1 MEKISEQSKGLSKSL
16 SPSRSPS
23 TSIKLSRFSSLK
35 SEVDHP
41 SPKSPSDT
49 QPILSPDSH
58 QASPEVEYLIGNLER
73 VSISAENLE
82 SSQISDISISSSLQ
96 PRRILTRS

>member
-1 MEKISEQSKGLSKSL
+1 MEKISDQSKGQSKSL

-23 TSIKLSRFSSLK
+23 TSRKLSRSSSLK

-49 QPILSPDSH
+49 LPILSPNSH
-58 QASPEVEYLIGNLER
+58 QASPEVQPLI
-73 VSISAENLE
+73 ENL
-82 SSQISDISISSSLQ
+82 
-96 PRRILTRS
+96 